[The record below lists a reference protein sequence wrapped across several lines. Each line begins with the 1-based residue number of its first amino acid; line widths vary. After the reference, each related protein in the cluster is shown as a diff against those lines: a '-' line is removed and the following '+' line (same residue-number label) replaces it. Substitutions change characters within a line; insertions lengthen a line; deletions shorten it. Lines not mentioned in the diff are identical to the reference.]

1 MKNLYIH
8 KTITLITHFLHKSDG
23 ASTYLANRYSTFSSL
38 FSFFSKIFLNLYR
51 FCLLALVVAGALG
64 GGYYFKVV
72 KKKEKE
78 ELENLEEEDDFFSEA
93 EEYEESEGSETEDI

>member
-1 MKNLYIH
+1 M
-8 KTITLITHFLHKSDG
+8 
-23 ASTYLANRYSTFSSL
+23 ANRYSTFSSL

-72 KKKEKE
+72 KKKEKK
-78 ELENLEEEDDFFSEA
+78 ELENLEEEDDFFLRS
-93 EEYEESEGSETEDI
+93 

>member
-1 MKNLYIH
+1 M
-8 KTITLITHFLHKSDG
+8 
-23 ASTYLANRYSTFSSL
+23 ANRYSTFSSL
-38 FSFFSKIFLNLYR
+38 FSFLSRIFLNLYR

-78 ELENLEEEDDFFSEA
+78 KLENLEEDDFFSDA
-93 EEYEESEGSETEDI
+93 EKYEESEGSETEDI